1 MLENDTVTCM
11 ECSICSVDTVINME
25 CENCK
30 RRSVRNGLQVE
41 FGSYRRNILRQRKK
55 FRFVRCSRNATDMV
69 TLCSECSSYLIED
82 NGNSYHN
89 MWPGFLWYV
98 LSDSNVQS
106 TYGMLKWNYI
116 PDSIVHCWE
125 HVYHE
130 ELGCSPKSY
139 FKDITNDIKCFNTGV
154 KHELLSQVAD
164 VCNKYLMPTVLC
176 PWGCTEY
183 LHRVGK
189 LPLDILLQRFLQK
202 VRLDLIHNVE
212 YCAKLFSARE
222 DFIRVEYEKLL
233 LNPKW
238 VISPC
243 WSFIINEGP
252 YIHTCGDHDGGS
264 GGCGRGGGVPGVPG
278 VHGHRP

>member
-1 MLENDTVTCM
+1 MLVLMCASNLMVDNNLIFYFNFFWKEKFLASVRPIMLENDTVTCM

-130 ELGCSPKSY
+130 ELGCSPKSF

-233 LNPKW
+233 LNPK
-238 VISPC
+238 
-243 WSFIINEGP
+243 
-252 YIHTCGDHDGGS
+252 
-264 GGCGRGGGVPGVPG
+264 
-278 VHGHRP
+278 